1 MIKRVAYTTNFPL
14 NREKPVNIK
23 SACENAYALETILNL
38 KTKAFP
44 QIREKA
50 LKIFQVLLLAQ
61 VNHTLSYPKL

>member
-38 KTKAFP
+38 KTKEITWKIDKAFY
-44 QIREKA
+44 QEY
-50 LKIFQVLLLAQ
+50 
-61 VNHTLSYPKL
+61 NYW

>member
-38 KTKAFP
+38 KTKEITWKIDKAFY
-44 QIREKA
+44 QEY
-50 LKIFQVLLLAQ
+50 
-61 VNHTLSYPKL
+61 NY